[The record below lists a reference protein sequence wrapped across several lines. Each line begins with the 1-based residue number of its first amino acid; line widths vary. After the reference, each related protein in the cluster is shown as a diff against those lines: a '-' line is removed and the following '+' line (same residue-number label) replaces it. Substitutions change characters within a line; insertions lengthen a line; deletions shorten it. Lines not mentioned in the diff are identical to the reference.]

1 MRTYRPILAIALGCL
16 ALSQVCNAPAQQA
29 PKRVGLLSIGTPA
42 TNSHLVRA
50 FAAALEKRGLVEGRE
65 LELVVRYAEGR
76 EEKLEPLAREIAARQ
91 PAVIVAPGTVV
102 AEVVRKVAPG
112 VPIVTLVGDIAG
124 TGLAATLA
132 RPGSVVTGVS
142 FQSATLD
149 AKRLELLAALLP
161 KGSTVL
167 NLSDSSARAGSHT
180 ALGNAGRALG
190 ITMHTVEART
200 PEEVDTAFSAARKLD
215 AAGVNVLTSPFL
227 NTQRARIMKLAANA
241 RLPAI
246 YQWPEN
252 AEEGGL
258 MGYGPR
264 LTDIYRQLAS
274 YVVRILQ
281 GANPADVPV
290 EQPAKLEL
298 VVNLKTAKAIGIKM
312 PQSILVRA
320 DRVIE

>member
-1 MRTYRPILAIALGCL
+1 MRTFRPVLGIALGL
-16 ALSQVCNAPAQQA
+16 IAISQVCNAQAQQA
-29 PKRVGLLSIGTPA
+29 LKRVGLLSIGTPA
-42 TNSHLVRA
+42 TGSHYVRA
-50 FAAALEKRGLVEGRE
+50 FAAVLETRGLAEGRE
-65 LELVVRYAEGR
+65 LELIVRYAEGR

-102 AEVVRKVAPG
+102 AETVRKAAPG
-112 VPIVTLVGDIAG
+112 VPIVTLVGDITG

-132 RPGSVVTGVS
+132 RPGSAVTGVS

-149 AKRLELLAALLP
+149 AKRLELLATVLP

-167 NLSDSSARAGSHT
+167 NLSDSSALAGSHT
-180 ALGNAGRALG
+180 ALGKAGRALG

-200 PEEVDTAFSAARKLD
+200 PAEIETAFKSAGKLD

-227 NTQRARIMKLAANA
+227 NTQRAKIMQLAAGA

-246 YQWPEN
+246 YQWPET

-264 LTDIYRQLAS
+264 LTDVYRQLAG

-281 GANPADVPV
+281 GANPADLPV

-298 VVNLKTAKAIGIKM
+298 VINLKTAKALGIRI

-320 DRVIE
+320 DKVLE